1 MVYRHYILD
10 SCYMLDK
17 MTSLVETQSET
28 GANAS
33 GCHDEKQLSDD
44 VPNETRASVSII
56 FRLTFSLRS
65 SHAGPR
71 PKDVPEVTFYKFL
84 PVGHYLFRNMFML
97 VGSRHKK
104 HRRQSDS

>member
-28 GANAS
+28 GANTS
-33 GCHDEKQLSDD
+33 GCHDEKHLSDD

-56 FRLTFSLRS
+56 FSLTFSLRS

-71 PKDVPEVTFYKFL
+71 PKDGSDFL
-84 PVGHYLFRNMFML
+84 PVGHYHFRNMFIML